1 MQIILSEDTRRAVIE
16 KAVNALKKG
25 GMVVYPADTVYGI
38 AVDATNAAAI
48 QKLDV
53 LKSRKSGQK
62 YSSNFSDIEMV
73 KEFCEVSK
81 SQEKILNKYL
91 PGPFT
96 FILERK
102 TSNSVAREVALRSN
116 SVGVR
121 IPNCKFT
128 EIVRRAKIPFVTT
141 SVNISGKKYATSIK
155 DIEREIFDRVDI
167 IIENGVLNRRPSILL
182 DYRESIPKIIKR

>member
-96 FILERK
+96 FILSENV
-102 TSNSVAREVALRSN
+102 S
-116 SVGVR
+116 VR
-121 IPNCKFT
+121 IPKNSIIV
-128 EIVRRAKIPFVTT
+128 EIVKQFGKPVTAT
-141 SVNISGKKYATSIK
+141 SANISGKPPAISIK
-155 DIEREIFDRVDI
+155 SLDAKIYLAADLLIELTDFEPKLPSAVVDI
-167 IIENGVLNRRPSILL
+167 SKEPPEVIRQGELHFP
-182 DYRESIPKIIKR
+182 